1 MREKGLAEFPDSI
14 TKRGSKHLEDLSKMV
29 KSGHKSVLLFL
40 CMRSD
45 IDRLRIAADLDSLYG
60 TKIKAALG
68 SGIRLICY
76 DTRVTRFGV
85 RLGKPI
91 MVEN

>member
-1 MREKGLAEFPDSI
+1 
-14 TKRGSKHLEDLSKMV
+14 MV
-29 KSGHKSVLLFL
+29 KYGHKSVLLFL
-40 CMRSD
+40 CMRGD
-45 IDRLRIAADLDSLYG
+45 VDRLRIAADLDSLYD
-60 TKIKAALG
+60 TKIKAALE

-76 DTRVTRFGV
+76 DTQVTRFGV

>member
-1 MREKGLAEFPDSI
+1 MRGD
-14 TKRGSKHLEDLSKMV
+14 V
-29 KSGHKSVLLFL
+29 
-40 CMRSD
+40 
-45 IDRLRIAADLDSLYG
+45 DRLRIAADLDRLYD
-60 TKIKAALG
+60 TKIKAALE

-76 DTRVTRFGV
+76 DTRVKRFGV

>member
-1 MREKGLAEFPDSI
+1 MRGDV
-14 TKRGSKHLEDLSKMV
+14 DL
-29 KSGHKSVLLFL
+29 
-40 CMRSD
+40 
-45 IDRLRIAADLDSLYG
+45 LRIAADLDSLYDI
-60 TKIKAALG
+60 KIKAALD